1 MHGFTRSHYFSSKI
15 VLTMKTVLRYSLY
28 TLCASLV
35 LMACKKDQKTV
46 PIQLLLTDNPAAYDS
61 VNIHIQGIQV
71 KMNSEESGWLT
82 VDAKDTTVN
91 LLDLQNGVT
100 MVIAQDEIP
109 DGVLKEVRF
118 ILGDGNYVVIGSDKF
133 PMATPSAEESGL
145 KIKIDKDLNETLNTF
160 TLDFDADLSVKEENG
175 SYKLMPVIQLRS

>member
-109 DGVLKEVRF
+109 EGVLKEVRF
-118 ILGDGNYVVIGSDKF
+118 ILSLYSTRSIRFFIMPCTQKF
-133 PMATPSAEESGL
+133 SKKTTRS
-145 KIKIDKDLNETLNTF
+145 
-160 TLDFDADLSVKEENG
+160 
-175 SYKLMPVIQLRS
+175 LRSLQCQAVPTCRRADPPG